1 LLNSLARSFVD
12 PRVRHR
18 VAAIYAFLFLFN
30 ALVWAV
36 TLLVAIHY
44 PIILSGAVPAY
55 LFGLRHAV
63 DPDHIAAI
71 DNTTRKLMQDRQ
83 RPVGVGFFFSWGH
96 STVVILLST
105 VLAVSSAYVRD
116 HLPQFRA
123 TGSIIGTSVSAAF
136 LIIIGI
142 INLIVLVDIY
152 RQFRSVRKGED
163 YQEQTLDEYLASR
176 GLLARIFRPALRL
189 VDRSWKMYP
198 VGFLFGLG
206 FDTASE
212 VGLLGIAAA
221 FGARGSLPVAFILL
235 LPLLFTAGMSLIDTT
250 DGIMMLGAYGWA
262 FVKPIRK
269 LYYNLNITLI
279 SVLVALVI
287 GGIEALQ
294 VIGQQTGGIASV
306 DGGAIG
312 NGWFW
317 SFVASLNLQ
326 NLGLLIVGVFL
337 VSWTVSTLV
346 YRLRGYDRLGGET
359 RAA

>member
-1 LLNSLARSFVD
+1 LISSLARSFGD
-12 PRVRHR
+12 PHVRHR
-18 VAAIYAFLFLFN
+18 VIAIYAFLFLFN
-30 ALVWAV
+30 AVVWAV
-36 TLLVAIHY
+36 TLLVAVQY

-71 DNTTRKLMQDRQ
+71 DNTTRKLMQDKQ

-96 STVVILLST
+96 STVVIVLSALLA
-105 VLAVSSAYVRD
+105 LSSAYVRD

-136 LIIIGI
+136 LIVIGV
-142 INLIVLVDIY
+142 INLIVLIDIY
-152 RQFRSVRKGED
+152 RQFRQVRKGGE
-163 YQEQTLDEYLASR
+163 YQEQTLDDYLANR

-221 FGARGSLPVAFILL
+221 FGARGSLPIVFILL

-250 DGIMMLGAYGWA
+250 DGVLMLGAYGWA

-306 DGGAIG
+306 NGGTVG

-317 SFVASLNLQ
+317 GFVNSLDLQ
-326 NLGLLIVGVFL
+326 NLGFLIIAVFA
-337 VSWTVSTLV
+337 VSWLVSTLV
-346 YRLRGYDRLGGET
+346 YRIRGYDRLGGET
-359 RAA
+359 KAA